1 VAGKFILSLD
11 CEGKWGVAD
20 ILNPRHQHDLSD
32 ERLRDAYRSILK
44 ILDEF
49 QLSATFA
56 FVGAFAQSPKGFE
69 RIRTAFDA
77 LGGRARAYLAPA
89 INEIDDGHASGW
101 HGHHLVELV
110 AGSRTDHEIA
120 LHGVTH
126 VPWTMMDFASAETE
140 MRLFDELEGP
150 VRESRTFVYP
160 RNLIAHPELLAR
172 HGFLGFRTAR
182 PARSRSASL
191 LSEFNLFETAQ
202 QPESCREI
210 VHIPSGFFLNWR
222 SGLRRLVPA
231 EVTRL
236 RAKRLLAAAASD
248 GGIVHYWLHPENIAS
263 APATLEPFRALASEV
278 ARSRDAGDCDVMTQL
293 GYCRWAESLQ

>member
-1 VAGKFILSLD
+1 
-11 CEGKWGVAD
+11 
-20 ILNPRHQHDLSD
+20 
-32 ERLRDAYRSILK
+32 
-44 ILDEF
+44 
-49 QLSATFA
+49 
-56 FVGAFAQSPKGFE
+56 
-69 RIRTAFDA
+69 
-77 LGGRARAYLAPA
+77 
-89 INEIDDGHASGW
+89 
-101 HGHHLVELV
+101 
-110 AGSRTDHEIA
+110 
-120 LHGVTH
+120 
-126 VPWTMMDFASAETE
+126 